1 MSRTALTPLKSGN
14 LSEQVYEAVR
24 NALVEG
30 MYEPGEKLTIAELAL
45 ELGVSITP
53 VRETIFRL
61 VSERALEMKAAT
73 AINVPELTPDQFR
86 EIQRIGIL
94 LEGEA
99 AEVAAEKITPQQLKS
114 LEDIQEQLV
123 EAARGNRMRAA
134 RLNRRFHGNVMA
146 AADMPLVHATVENMW
161 ALKGPILRIYQLE
174 MMGKAAME
182 QHDHYDVLD
191 GLRNGDGGKAREAI
205 QRNIAGCND
214 MIAWIKERQKEA
226 GPSRRGRRRPLPSQA
241 RAREHYRTRFL
252 TR

>member
-1 MSRTALTPLKSGN
+1 MRKTSLKPLKSGN
-14 LSEQVYEAVR
+14 LSEQVYDAVR

-30 MYEPGEKLTIAELAL
+30 RYVPGEKLTVAGLAM

-73 AINVPELTPDQFR
+73 AIHVPELTPDQFR

-99 AEVAAEKITPQQLKS
+99 AEVAAQKITPQQLKS
-114 LEDIQEQLV
+114 LEDTQEQLV
-123 EAARGNRMRAA
+123 EAARGNRIRAA
-134 RLNRRFHGNVMA
+134 RLNRRFHCNLMA
-146 AADMPLVHATVENMW
+146 AADMPLVQATVENMW

-174 MMGKAAME
+174 AVGKAAME
-182 QHDHYDVLD
+182 QPDHYDVLD

-205 QRNIAGCND
+205 QRDIAGCND
-214 MIAWIKERQKEA
+214 MIVWIKERQKKTGGNLQVRKLA
-226 GPSRRGRRRPLPSQA
+226 
-241 RAREHYRTRFL
+241 
-252 TR
+252 